1 MSLKIYLAAVADS
14 KNNPSDQII
23 KIADFLKTTSVLV
36 LSNIKSLASGSLST
50 QEVAQADSYG
60 QILLDKIDAF
70 IIDGTQSNSE
80 AGHIIAYAL
89 FRKKHILYIL
99 PGGRQLDYALNL
111 LTKRKESAP
120 FFHVRRSAPQM
131 LLRHAKDFMRLLSIE
146 PKEAEIPSIKFTLRI
161 TPKID
166 HYLSWRASRSN
177 VKKADFLREMIEGEV
192 KKDDYYKKER
202 EKER

>member
-1 MSLKIYLAAVADS
+1 MSLKIYIASAADD
-14 KNNPSDQII
+14 KGNPSEQII
-23 KIADFLKTTSVLV
+23 KIADFLKTAGVLV
-36 LSNIKSLASGSLST
+36 LSNIKSLAAGSLSA
-50 QEVAQADSYG
+50 QEVAHAESLG
-60 QILLDKIDAF
+60 QILLDKVDAF
-70 IIDGTQSNSE
+70 IIDGTNPNSD

-89 FRKKHILYIL
+89 FRKKHILYIIA
-99 PGGRQLDYALNL
+99 GGRQLDYTLKL

-120 FFHVRRSAPQM
+120 FFHVRRAAPQM
-131 LLRHAKDFMRLLSIE
+131 LLRHTKDFMRLLSIE

-192 KKDDYYKKER
+192 KKDEFYRKER
-202 EKER
+202 EKQ